1 MIRKTNFILYSLIT
15 SIIVL
20 ISCSGEKSD
29 ELFYEIVTPSD
40 KIFAFQDLKN
50 IGFKKSREYNVSDLE
65 GATEAWY
72 GFWGEDEYS
81 RKDYEIRFYSSHQ
94 NAVSLG
100 ENLAKEVTGKNAILE
115 LMKAFDLKL
124 HIFYKKLLF
133 WVNCT
138 FCQYLLYLKFSFFFG
153 TKQYFFFKLI
163 KNFKRRMTNI

>member
-15 SIIVL
+15 SIIIL

-100 ENLAKEVTGKNAILE
+100 ENLARRHTKSIIVRCDFLSTYKEKNHRKNL
-115 LMKAFDLKL
+115 LL
-124 HIFYKKLLF
+124 IFKVVRVK
-133 WVNCT
+133 
-138 FCQYLLYLKFSFFFG
+138 
-153 TKQYFFFKLI
+153 
-163 KNFKRRMTNI
+163 

>member
-100 ENLAKEVTGKNAILE
+100 EENIIDYTACRVSGASCVTPPTCGGDGYCPEI
-115 LMKAFDLKL
+115 AFSSYIII
-124 HIFYKKLLF
+124 HY
-133 WVNCT
+133 
-138 FCQYLLYLKFSFFFG
+138 
-153 TKQYFFFKLI
+153 
-163 KNFKRRMTNI
+163 